1 MPEPKKSFWNLT
13 SATPPWHNGES
24 IYRFIQ
30 KHLRPNGELDDAD
43 SRLPDEIDDDR
54 IKFVAGGLD
63 SLIAGG
69 TNTDRVKLI
78 YRALQVV
85 LEDAAP
91 TKLARF
97 YEQLLQQGVIEF
109 IDPLMD
115 EILKRKDLDPQRL
128 ERLAGW
134 IAQNSPDR
142 EPIKFALAVLGIVRS
157 SKYDSVIAILGRHE
171 EFTLYSVVA
180 FSNNG
185 DKDTEAK
192 IFDLAKHVH
201 GWGRI
206 HAVHRLADTK
216 NPEIQAWFLREGYKN
231 YILYEY
237 LAYTC
242 AMAGG
247 LRREL
252 EKPSVD
258 PELLLGAAEI
268 LQALFVGGPAE
279 DMSDYDDGPL
289 VAERYLHHLGD
300 TPQDIRHLKTIDSIE
315 EYLEDDSELQERTEQ
330 GWTPKVR
337 DKLLWRVKALKA
349 SPHWIPLIFNGL
361 ESSNE
366 YTFHQ
371 ASIAAR
377 ILNIDIWPY
386 HFARLELGYFD
397 EWYYVMQTRDNE
409 RIDRVLAFAE
419 KVFPLN
425 KIASGPTTTLG
436 FGPQWKAHNQ
446 LDFILQELRHFPG
459 KGWPLLQ
466 AGLRSPLIRNR
477 HMSLQALSE
486 WGKTNWP
493 ADAESC
499 LQAALSAEIDDKL
512 RNKFTAVLEGREDN
526 ADDDDEDDDDGD
538 ESS

>member
-1 MPEPKKSFWNLT
+1 MSENGKSSWNLT
-13 SATPPWHNGES
+13 SVTPPWGGDAS
-24 IYRFIQ
+24 IFRHIQ
-30 KHLRPNGELDDAD
+30 EHIGPNGEIDDAD
-43 SRLPDEIDDDR
+43 SRLPDEKDDDR

-69 TNTDRVKLI
+69 ANKDRVKLM

-91 TKLARF
+91 TKVARF

-115 EILKRKDLDPQRL
+115 EILQRKDLDPQRL

-142 EPIKFALAVLGIVRS
+142 EPIKFALALLGIVRS

-180 FSNNG
+180 FSNIG

-242 AMAGG
+242 AVAGG

-252 EKPSVD
+252 EKDVVD

-279 DMSDYDDGPL
+279 DMNDYEDGPA

-300 TPQDIRHLKTIDSIE
+300 TPHEVRHLKTIDSIE
-315 EYLEDDSELQERTEQ
+315 EYLEDDSELQERAER

-337 DKLLWRVKALKA
+337 DKLLWRVKSLKA
-349 SPHWIPLIFNGL
+349 SPHWRDLIFKGL
-361 ESSNE
+361 VATDE

-371 ASIAAR
+371 ASTAAR
-377 ILNIDIWPY
+377 ILNIDTWAY
-386 HFARLELGYFD
+386 HFTRLESGQSD
-397 EWYYVMQTRDNE
+397 GWYHVLQTRDIE
-409 RIDRVLAFAE
+409 RIDRVLTLAE
-419 KVFPLN
+419 KVFPLDEM
-425 KIASGPTTTLG
+425 ASGPTTNLG
-436 FGPQWKAHNQ
+436 FGPQWKLHNQ

-459 KGWPLLQ
+459 KGWHFLRS
-466 AGLRSPLIRNR
+466 GLRSPLVRSRN
-477 HMSLQALSE
+477 MALQALST

-493 ADAESC
+493 AEAQSYLESIV
-499 LQAALSAEIDDKL
+499 AGEIDDNL
-512 RNKFTAVLEGREDN
+512 RGKFMALIEGRRVDENDQ
-526 ADDDDEDDDDGD
+526 DDDE
-538 ESS
+538 EQEP